1 MIKNFVVVS
10 GHGKVHKTLFLLFCF
25 LFLLYLKNGEEGGGG
40 DVALAARVAIG
51 GGSMSDEYLGRG
63 MPYGTTNPS

>member
-1 MIKNFVVVS
+1 MDTVRSTKPFPLV
-10 GHGKVHKTLFLLFCF
+10 LLP
-25 LFLLYLKNGEEGGGG
+25 LPPPLAKPGRGGG